1 MIVPQRQSI
10 ITSQPRGSEQP
21 IGSKAYLCGM
31 VDLER
36 SLALWVEIAIIL
48 ERVKFTDDDLS
59 RSVVSDIRATVKSS
73 PHLFA

>member
-31 VDLER
+31 IDLKR

-48 ERVKFTDDDLS
+48 ERVEFTDDDLS

-73 PHLFA
+73 PYLFA